1 MQEFEVNVIKLT
13 DVSLAQRACSFT
25 ISKES
30 HITLSKLYKY
40 GHSPIRTQLFW
51 VELRNIPL
59 FVASQ
64 LVRSQVGVQFFQT
77 SKRIDRGGEDFREVC
92 ENILNKLNAG
102 EDVSKDI
109 ESLPDR
115 FDRYA
120 PTDLAFII
128 NAEALINMSHKRLC
142 NKASIE
148 TREIVGAIKEK
159 IKTIDPELYKHLVP
173 MCIYRG
179 GICSEPN
186 GCGLN
191 KSEIFKKMLENYLK

>member
-1 MQEFEVNVIKLT
+1 MQEFKVNVIKLT
-13 DVSLAQRACSFT
+13 DISLAQRACSFT
-25 ISKES
+25 IGKES

-51 VELRNIPL
+51 VELKNIPL

-64 LVRSQVGVQFFQT
+64 LVRSHVGVQFFQI
-77 SKRIDRGGEDFREVC
+77 SKRIDRGGEDFKEVC
-92 ENILNKLNAG
+92 IDIANNIDNPDSIIKIS
-102 EDVSKDI
+102 E
-109 ESLPDR
+109 LPAK

-148 TREIVGAIKEK
+148 TREIVGTIKEK

-186 GCGLN
+186 SCGLN

>member
-13 DVSLAQRACSFT
+13 DISLAQRACSFT
-25 ISKES
+25 IGKES

-51 VELRNIPL
+51 VELKNIPL

-64 LVRSQVGVQFFQT
+64 LVRSHVGVQFFQI
-77 SKRIDRGGEDFREVC
+77 SKRIDRGGEDFKEVC
-92 ENILNKLNAG
+92 IDIANNIDNPDSIIKIS
-102 EDVSKDI
+102 E
-109 ESLPDR
+109 LPAK

-186 GCGLN
+186 SCGLN

>member
-1 MQEFEVNVIKLT
+1 M
-13 DVSLAQRACSFT
+13 R
-25 ISKES
+25 S
-30 HITLSKLYKY
+30 H
-40 GHSPIRTQLFW
+40 
-51 VELRNIPL
+51 
-59 FVASQ
+59 
-64 LVRSQVGVQFFQT
+64 VGVQFFQI
-77 SKRIDRGGEDFREVC
+77 SKRIDRGGEDFKEVC
-92 ENILNKLNAG
+92 IDIMNNIDNPDSIIKIS
-102 EDVSKDI
+102 E
-109 ESLPDR
+109 LPTK

-186 GCGLN
+186 SCGLN